1 MRILMVSED
10 LPGDQ
15 VGGLGKHV
23 VTLANRLLQEGHA
36 VEILGRGD
44 RSSADPA
51 RQIGFAG
58 RFRPGFAIA
67 RPGWKEAQLGMFNPL
82 KRPYFARRIARA
94 IDAHAAGF
102 DVVHYHGHLPMTG
115 LYVRDG
121 INFVQTR
128 HDQGSECLTHLRFVD
143 GAVCGRLAPG
153 ACTAC
158 SARHAG
164 PNPGPVRTVLT
175 ALAVSGYRSQAA
187 RAFARHKT
195 VFVSD
200 FLRRRFLRAVP
211 DADLSRSRVIPN
223 LVDYACLRALALAAP
238 MPQAGEVVLAGR
250 LDTGK
255 GFAEFLDAAAG
266 RLPLQARLTVVG
278 DGPQRAA
285 LERRHAGPQVRFLGW
300 QDHAATMALA
310 ARAHLCVVPSVCEEA
325 CSTAVLEALALGRGC
340 LALARGGTPELAQYV
355 QYPGQLA
362 LAPAMPQLVA
372 RLARLLAAA
381 PPPSPIAP
389 PAGFG
394 ADAARLLPTLLELYA
409 EPADLL
415 DRHLHLEQRRHAG

>member
-10 LPGDQ
+10 LPGEQ

-36 VEILGRGD
+36 VEILGRAD
-44 RSSADPA
+44 RPTADPA

-67 RPGWKEAQLGMFNPL
+67 HPGWKEAQLGAFNPL
-82 KRPYFARRIARA
+82 KRPWLARRIARA

-143 GAVCGRLAPG
+143 GAVCERLAPG

-158 SARHAG
+158 SARGAG
-164 PNPGPVRTVLT
+164 PHPGPVRTALT

-200 FLRRRFLRAVP
+200 FLRRHFLRAVP
-211 DADLSRSRVIPN
+211 DADLSRSRVIHN
-223 LVDYACLRALALAAP
+223 LVDYPSLRALALAAP

-250 LDTGK
+250 IDTGK

-266 RLPLQARLTVVG
+266 RLPAHARLSVVG

-300 QDHAATMALA
+300 QDHAAALALA
-310 ARAHLCVVPSVCEEA
+310 ARAHLCVAPSVCEEA
-325 CSTAVLEALALGRGC
+325 CSTTVLEALALGRGC
-340 LALARGGTPELAQYV
+340 LALARGGTPELAQYAR
-355 QYPGQLA
+355 YPGQLA
-362 LAPAMPQLVA
+362 LAAAMPELVA
-372 RLARLLAAA
+372 RLARLLAA
-381 PPPSPIAP
+381 PPPPRIAP
-389 PAGFG
+389 PADFG